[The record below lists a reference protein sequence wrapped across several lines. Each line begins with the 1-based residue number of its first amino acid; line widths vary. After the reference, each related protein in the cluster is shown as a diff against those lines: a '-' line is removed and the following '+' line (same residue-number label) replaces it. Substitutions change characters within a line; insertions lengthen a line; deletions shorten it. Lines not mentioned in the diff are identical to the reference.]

1 VAVADR
7 RGGAAAR
14 PERSRDEWLHLLA
27 GTTEGHL
34 HGEKPEVAYDSA
46 HELVA
51 RYGAVGLWGDGDVI
65 LDIGS
70 GNGRLAIP
78 LTSRDVQYLGVEPI
92 AACVEFSRRLFAP
105 WPHIRFVHADLR
117 NEAYNPGGSID
128 PREFVF
134 PAATASVD
142 SIFLSSVFSHLGTLD
157 VCRRYVEECLR
168 VLRPGGRVG
177 CSWFRSPPHA
187 LSSDTARSVFREA
200 DIVNLLRPFE
210 VLFTEGGHTDAYHD
224 QWAMILRKP

>member
-1 VAVADR
+1 MSEEPRLRSNA
-7 RGGAAAR
+7 AAAR
-14 PERSRDEWLHLLA
+14 PERSRDEWLDLLA
-27 GTTEGHL
+27 GTTDGHL

-46 HELVA
+46 HDLVA
-51 RYGAVGLWGDGDVI
+51 RYGAIGLWADGDVI

-78 LTSRDVQYLGVEPI
+78 LTRR
-92 AACVEFSRRLFAP
+92 VEFSRRLFAP
-105 WPHIRFVHADLR
+105 WPHIRFLHVDLR
-117 NEAYNPGGSID
+117 NEAYNPGGSVD

-134 PAATASVD
+134 PATTASVD

-157 VCRRYVEECLR
+157 VCRRYVDECLR

-177 CSWFRSPPHA
+177 CSWFRCPPHA

-210 VLFTEGGHTDAYHD
+210 VLYTEGGLTDAYHD